1 MADENTT
8 PFEESPPTGAGGGG
22 KKLMLVRL
30 GLMVLVVGIGVAGGF
45 GLGGALHRAGPS
57 DADAASEERPAA
69 GGHGG
74 ESGGGHGASKGGSS
88 TNDEYTY
95 IDFAPIT
102 VNLDEP
108 RLARYVRATIIIA
121 TKNSHAD
128 QTKPAIEKKMKELH
142 NWLTVYLAGRKLEDV
157 RGEKN
162 LNRIR
167 REIQD
172 SFNEQLWPGKP
183 PMIDHVLF
191 KEFAVQ

>member
-8 PFEESPPTGAGGGG
+8 PFEESKPAGGGG
-22 KKLMLVRL
+22 RKLLIVRL
-30 GLMVLVVGIGVAGGF
+30 GLMALVIAIGAVGGF
-45 GLGGALHRAGPS
+45 GLGGLLHSAAPS
-57 DADAASEERPAA
+57 DADAGTGEKPAA
-69 GGHGG
+69 EGRGGHGG
-74 ESGGGHGASKGGSS
+74 GGGSEKHGSAS
-88 TNDEYTY
+88 NEEYAY
-95 IDFAPIT
+95 IEFAPIT

-108 RLARYVRATIIIA
+108 RLSRYVRATIILA
-121 TKNSHAD
+121 SRRAHGDAA
-128 QTKPAIEKKMKELH
+128 KPAVEKKMKELH

-172 SFNEQLWPGKP
+172 AFNELLWPGKA